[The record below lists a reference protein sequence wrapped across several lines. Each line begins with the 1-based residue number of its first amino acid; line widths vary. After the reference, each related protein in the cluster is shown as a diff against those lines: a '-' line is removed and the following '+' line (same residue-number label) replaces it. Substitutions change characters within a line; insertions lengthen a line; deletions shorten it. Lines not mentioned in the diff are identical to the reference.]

1 MKSGQIQLYMGHS
14 KGKTTAALGQVI
26 RAYGRGLK
34 CAIIYFDKGGF
45 NYGERKVLTQLN
57 IDFFVTGL
65 NRIDENNKFRFG
77 VIEDDIKEANRG
89 LSLLSDLFKEN
100 YDLIVCDEINS
111 TTNLG
116 MLKEEDVLSVLKN
129 KPENLELI
137 LTGRDAPESF
147 INEASLVTEMKLHK
161 HYYYDGVM
169 AREGIEF

>member
-1 MKSGQIQLYMGHS
+1 
-14 KGKTTAALGQVI
+14 
-26 RAYGRGLK
+26 
-34 CAIIYFDKGGF
+34 
-45 NYGERKVLTQLN
+45 
-57 IDFFVTGL
+57 
-65 NRIDENNKFRFG
+65 
-77 VIEDDIKEANRG
+77 
-89 LSLLSDLFKEN
+89 
-100 YDLIVCDEINS
+100 
-111 TTNLG
+111 